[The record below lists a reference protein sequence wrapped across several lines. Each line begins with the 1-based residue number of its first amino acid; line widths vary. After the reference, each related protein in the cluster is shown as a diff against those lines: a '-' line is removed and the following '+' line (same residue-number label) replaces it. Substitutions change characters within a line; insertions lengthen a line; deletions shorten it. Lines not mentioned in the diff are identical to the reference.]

1 MANNRLEELRR
12 RAQERIQQVR
22 ESMERGEDVAQ
33 SAPPMEAPPPP
44 PAERRRESTTR
55 DAYQVGPQSLEG
67 PSLEGRSL
75 EVPGYETQRT
85 QLEATLMETLRPT
98 SFSEGPQR
106 RPVAPIAT
114 QRGRR
119 SRAATRT
126 RCGRPCSPS
135 RSSGS
140 RSPSGRH
147 RGLGSC
153 KSSASRLPSL
163 HHNVGPASVCA
174 PDPCLPRS
182 RRIFSPS
189 TAAHGWETKN
199 PLRRQ

>member
-119 SRAATRT
+119 SRAAKVLNKDSLRQAMLAIEIL
-126 RCGRPCSPS
+126 GKPVSERPPQ
-135 RSSGS
+135 
-140 RSPSGRH
+140 
-147 RGLGSC
+147 GLGE
-153 KSSASRLPSL
+153 L
-163 HHNVGPASVCA
+163 
-174 PDPCLPRS
+174 
-182 RRIFSPS
+182 
-189 TAAHGWETKN
+189 
-199 PLRRQ
+199 

>member
-106 RPVAPIAT
+106 RPVAPIAK

-119 SRAATRT
+119 SRAAKVLNKNSLRQAMLAIEIL
-126 RCGRPCSPS
+126 GKPVSERPPQ
-135 RSSGS
+135 
-140 RSPSGRH
+140 
-147 RGLGSC
+147 GLGE
-153 KSSASRLPSL
+153 L
-163 HHNVGPASVCA
+163 
-174 PDPCLPRS
+174 
-182 RRIFSPS
+182 
-189 TAAHGWETKN
+189 
-199 PLRRQ
+199 

>member
-119 SRAATRT
+119 SRAAKVLNKNSLRQAMLAIEIL
-126 RCGRPCSPS
+126 GKPVSERPPQ
-135 RSSGS
+135 
-140 RSPSGRH
+140 
-147 RGLGSC
+147 GLGE
-153 KSSASRLPSL
+153 L
-163 HHNVGPASVCA
+163 
-174 PDPCLPRS
+174 
-182 RRIFSPS
+182 
-189 TAAHGWETKN
+189 
-199 PLRRQ
+199 

>member
-119 SRAATRT
+119 SRAAKVLNKNSLRQAMLAIEIL
-126 RCGRPCSPS
+126 GQPVSERPPQ
-135 RSSGS
+135 
-140 RSPSGRH
+140 
-147 RGLGSC
+147 GLGE
-153 KSSASRLPSL
+153 L
-163 HHNVGPASVCA
+163 
-174 PDPCLPRS
+174 
-182 RRIFSPS
+182 
-189 TAAHGWETKN
+189 
-199 PLRRQ
+199 

>member
-33 SAPPMEAPPPP
+33 SAPPVDAPPPP
-44 PAERRRESTTR
+44 PAERRRAPTTR

-119 SRAATRT
+119 SRAAKVLNKDSLRQAMLAIEIL
-126 RCGRPCSPS
+126 GKPVSERPPQ
-135 RSSGS
+135 
-140 RSPSGRH
+140 
-147 RGLGSC
+147 GLGE
-153 KSSASRLPSL
+153 L
-163 HHNVGPASVCA
+163 
-174 PDPCLPRS
+174 
-182 RRIFSPS
+182 
-189 TAAHGWETKN
+189 
-199 PLRRQ
+199 

>member
-33 SAPPMEAPPPP
+33 SAPPVNAPPPP

-67 PSLEGRSL
+67 PSLEGPSLEGRSL

-85 QLEATLMETLRPT
+85 PLEATLMETLRPS

-119 SRAATRT
+119 SRAAKVLNKNSLRQAMLAIEILGKPVSE
-126 RCGRPCSPS
+126 RAPQ
-135 RSSGS
+135 
-140 RSPSGRH
+140 
-147 RGLGSC
+147 GLGE
-153 KSSASRLPSL
+153 L
-163 HHNVGPASVCA
+163 
-174 PDPCLPRS
+174 
-182 RRIFSPS
+182 
-189 TAAHGWETKN
+189 
-199 PLRRQ
+199 